1 MTLKYLISGAT
12 GGLGSRVLAHIA
24 AHVPSSEYAAASSRE
39 SKRHY
44 FEERGIAFRHA
55 DFNEPITLDAAF
67 EDVENLFFVSM
78 ENFDNDWRVRQ
89 HKNVIEAAKRTG
101 VKHVWYTS
109 LSFGGLES
117 DSKLGVQKAHLA
129 TEQLLQESGIN
140 YTAIREGLYAEI
152 FPIFLG
158 WYPESKKVYA
168 SNLGL
173 ITLTSRDD
181 LAEANAKLMIRGGYN
196 KETVLL
202 TANEKIR
209 ESDILEIINKTTNR
223 NVELIVLSPQEHVE
237 MLKANDNRG
246 KPQDYWD
253 RVLGWHEG
261 IAKGDAELSHP
272 LLRELIGREPEAGS
286 EAIRKVLL
294 QEPNAT
300 WPEATGAPVAGI
312 AKEDITYEAFWAL

>member
-101 VKHVWYTS
+101 VKHVWAQFFLPFNLLIRIQVWYTS

-129 TEQLLQESGIN
+129 TEQLLQE
-140 YTAIREGLYAEI
+140 
-152 FPIFLG
+152 
-158 WYPESKKVYA
+158 
-168 SNLGL
+168 
-173 ITLTSRDD
+173 
-181 LAEANAKLMIRGGYN
+181 
-196 KETVLL
+196 
-202 TANEKIR
+202 
-209 ESDILEIINKTTNR
+209 
-223 NVELIVLSPQEHVE
+223 
-237 MLKANDNRG
+237 
-246 KPQDYWD
+246 
-253 RVLGWHEG
+253 
-261 IAKGDAELSHP
+261 
-272 LLRELIGREPEAGS
+272 
-286 EAIRKVLL
+286 
-294 QEPNAT
+294 
-300 WPEATGAPVAGI
+300 
-312 AKEDITYEAFWAL
+312 